1 MHNFTKYF
9 KEEKGFDR
17 FIHKIYEKYFSL
29 SKFSGTIKLE
39 KLSIEEVKSLSR
51 LFGTTYTEGE
61 TIKIPIKKFISIME
75 NSKYDDFDISILV
88 EEYLNVKLVTNSEKK
103 EILSK
108 EESSF
113 YQEIIDDGNNIGNMW
128 LKEVILTKMAPYR
141 LIHQRYIKNK
151 ISLKKELINI
161 LNLTNN
167 LPHEKI
173 LLPIFASTYTKDP
186 HYLDLDNSHTSL
198 FFYALSYLSK
208 TNYPNSREEKI
219 KLLAKY
225 NIEIDNLSNFA
236 LTYNLLSDRRCINE
250 FSENKEPLILNIQ
263 NIICTKS
270 FDAPFKKVF
279 IFENPSILSEV
290 ISHNI
295 NISVII
301 SGGFPNTSVHLLLE
315 KLIQSGNK
323 LYYNGDFDPEG
334 LLIAEKLKERYQDS
348 LVLFCYSKEDYNNC
362 ISKEKINEARLKKL
376 SKVCLPELTEVKNL
390 LLNNKY
396 SAYEENNK
404 DHIIEFI
411 KKEYEN
417 E

>member
-39 KLSIEEVKSLSR
+39 KLSSEEAKSLSR
-51 LFGTTYTEGE
+51 LFGVAYTYGE

-88 EEYLNVKLVTNSEKK
+88 EEYLNIKLVTNSEKK
-103 EILSK
+103 NLLSK

-113 YQEIIDDGNNIGNMW
+113 YQGIISDSNNIGNMW
-128 LKEVILTKMAPYR
+128 LKEVILTKKVPYK

-151 ISLKKELINI
+151 LSLKKELINI
-161 LNLTNN
+161 LNLINN
-167 LPHEKI
+167 LPHEKV

-186 HYLDLDNSHTSL
+186 HYLDLDNNHSSL

-236 LTYNLLSDRRCINE
+236 LTYNLLSDRGCINE
-250 FSENKEPLILNIQ
+250 FSKNKESLILNIQ
-263 NIICTKS
+263 NIISTKS
-270 FDAPFKKVF
+270 FSTPSKKVF
-279 IFENPSILSEV
+279 IFENPSILSEI
-290 ISHNI
+290 ISQNI

-348 LVLFCYSKEDYNNC
+348 LVLFCYSKDDYNNC
-362 ISKEKINEARLKKL
+362 ISKEKINETRLKKL
-376 SKVCLPELTEVKNL
+376 SKVCVPELIEVKEL

-404 DHIIEFI
+404 NRIIEFI
-411 KKEYEN
+411 KKEYKK
-417 E
+417 